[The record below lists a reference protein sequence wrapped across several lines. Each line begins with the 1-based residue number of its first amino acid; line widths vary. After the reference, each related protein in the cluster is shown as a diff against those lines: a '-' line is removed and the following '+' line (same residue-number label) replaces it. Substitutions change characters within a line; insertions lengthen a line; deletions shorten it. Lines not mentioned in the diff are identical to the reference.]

1 MFTNILGGFG
11 DADKMINGSSIALV
25 IAVAAAVLVY
35 VLALLFMKA
44 LSRDDM
50 EMLPKGEKIAKK
62 LEKLGFL
69 G

>member
-1 MFTNILGGFG
+1 
-11 DADKMINGSSIALV
+11 MINGNTIALV

-35 VLALLFMKA
+35 VVALLFLKA
-44 LSRDDM
+44 LSRDDL
-50 EMLPKGEKIAKK
+50 EMIPKGEKIAKK